1 MQATSFL
8 QRRPREL
15 LYCKTPSDALP
26 DLFGLVNEV
35 EFFSKIRI
43 TDYFLELT
51 RSFRTNLVIQ
61 DQGDTCAKGRRFLLQ
76 PRLKCFATKWRVER

>member
-1 MQATSFL
+1 MQTAAPSPQRAQATSFL

-61 DQGDTCAKGRRFLLQ
+61 DFSGYVLQ
-76 PRLKCFATKWRVER
+76 